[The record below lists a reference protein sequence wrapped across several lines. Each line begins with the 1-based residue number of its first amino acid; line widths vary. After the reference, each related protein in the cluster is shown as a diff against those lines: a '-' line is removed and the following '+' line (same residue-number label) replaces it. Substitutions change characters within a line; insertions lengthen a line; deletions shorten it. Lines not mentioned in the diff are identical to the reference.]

1 MSGVNDIDRLLA
13 NWFAADALE
22 AAPAGLVEAIART
35 TATTRRRPGW
45 LSLDRWLPVLPPA
58 PTAVRMAALAALL
71 LAMAFA
77 SLIVAGTRPRVPPPF
92 GPAKPGLFAMSIG
105 GDIVTMTETGA
116 RPHALTTDDA
126 WDSNPVF
133 SRDGTRLAFW
143 SWPSDSN
150 LSDLVVMAADGSD
163 RHTVAQAT
171 FFGHAYDGPAV
182 AWSPDGRSIAYYVS
196 DVSQSRVFVAGA
208 DGQGS
213 VPVGDPAIKAGHP
226 AWSPDGSLIAFN
238 AGAFDRDRGVYLMR
252 PDGTDIRRITA
263 TPGYDDDFVPTWS
276 PDGRHLAFT
285 LNGQVGGAGQR
296 ENLWMVDVD
305 ASNEH
310 RVDAAAFLGS
320 ATWSPDGQR
329 LAWLHAVADLSHP
342 AEIDVAQADGTNI
355 KRFAYD
361 GLPKFGMP
369 YDSYS
374 PCVGWTADGRRV
386 VAILSNDN
394 SVVDRLIEIDP
405 DGGAPLFIDAPG
417 TRAWTQQRLAP

>member
-1 MSGVNDIDRLLA
+1 MTATHDVDRLLA
-13 NWFAADALE
+13 TWFAADAVE
-22 AAPAGLVEAIART
+22 TAPTGLVEAVAQA

-45 LSLDRWLPVLPPA
+45 LSLDRWLPALPQP
-58 PTAVRMAALAALL
+58 PLAVRVLVLAALL
-71 LAMAFA
+71 LTTAVA
-77 SLIVAGTRPRVPPPF
+77 SLIVVSSRPHVPPPF
-92 GPAKPGLFAMSIG
+92 GPARPGLFALSIAG
-105 GDIVTMTETGA
+105 HIVTMAPNGG
-116 RPHALTTDDA
+116 PQHALTSGDA
-126 WDSNPVF
+126 RDSNPTF

-150 LSDLVVMAADGSD
+150 LSDLVVMEADGSG
-163 RHTVAQAT
+163 RHTVAQAALMDR
-171 FFGHAYDGPAV
+171 FYDGDAF
-182 AWSPDGRSIAYYVS
+182 AWSPDGRSIAYSVS
-196 DVSQSRVFVAGA
+196 DVNQSRIFVAGA

-213 VPVGDPAIKAGHP
+213 VQVGDPAIKAGHP

-238 AGAFDRDRGVYLMR
+238 AGVFDHDRGVYLMR

-263 TPGYDDDFVPTWS
+263 TPGYASDFIPTWS

-285 LNGQVGGAGQR
+285 TLGGFAGEGKG

-310 RVDAAAFLGS
+310 LVDAGAFVGS

-329 LAWLHAVADLSHP
+329 LAWLHAVADLSKP
-342 AEIDVAQADGTNI
+342 AEIDVADADGKNI
-355 KRFAYD
+355 KRFAND
-361 GLPKFGMP
+361 GLPQFGLP

-386 VAILSNDN
+386 VAILTNDN

-405 DGGAPLFIDAPG
+405 DGGDPLFVDAPD